1 MKLWFHLLCRDIEA
15 QCGFYGALLALPEAV
30 ASRSPIYRALEA
42 PGFQFGFNA
51 APAYAL
57 LALEDRRPQA
67 GAGAPPVVAYPT
79 LMLDTPHAVDAA
91 ARRATALGGRL
102 RKGPYA
108 TYYGQWQAV
117 LEDPE
122 GNVFRV
128 ACIGL
133 PDGVERPALPA

>member
-51 APAYAL
+51 APPMPL

-67 GAGAPPVVAYPT
+67 SAGAPPVVAYPT
-79 LMLDTPHAVDAA
+79 LMLTPRTRSMPRRSAQRRWADAC
-91 ARRATALGGRL
+91 ARALSHLLRAMAGGTGR
-102 RKGPYA
+102 
-108 TYYGQWQAV
+108 
-117 LEDPE
+117 PE